1 MAELEIIGMAQSIFV
16 RTVRMALEEKG
27 VAYRHNCVMPQT
39 PDVLALNPFGRVPAM
54 RHGAVT
60 LFESRAIVGYAD
72 RVFDGPKLFPEAPGP
87 AAVIEQWIG
96 AINGNVMRPLFPYM
110 QAHAFPKGPNG
121 TPDRAVVD
129 AAWPGV
135 KPMLA
140 VLDEAVAAGALAGPR
155 FTVADMFLMPA
166 LAYLPHFAE
175 SRAFLDESRNLK
187 RYFEAHAA
195 RPCFVKTTPPPMSEL
210 RN

>member
-1 MAELEIIGMAQSIFV
+1 MAELEIVGFAQSMFV

-27 VAYRHNCVMPQT
+27 IAYRHVPVMPQT
-39 PDVLALNPFGRVPAM
+39 DEVLALNPFGRVPAM
-54 RHGAVT
+54 RHGSVR

-72 RVFDGPKLFPEAPGP
+72 RVFEGPRLFPDDADE
-87 AAVIEQWIG
+87 AAVIEQWIA
-96 AINGNVMRPLFPYM
+96 AINGNVMQPLFPYM

-129 AAWPGV
+129 AAWPSA

-140 VLDEAVAAGALAGPR
+140 VLDDAVAGGALAGPR
-155 FTVADMFLMPA
+155 FTVADAFLMPA

-175 SRAFLDESRNLK
+175 SRTFLDESRHLK
-187 RYFEAHAA
+187 RYFERHAT
-195 RPCFVKTTPPPMSEL
+195 RPSFVTTAPPPMREL
-210 RN
+210 RR